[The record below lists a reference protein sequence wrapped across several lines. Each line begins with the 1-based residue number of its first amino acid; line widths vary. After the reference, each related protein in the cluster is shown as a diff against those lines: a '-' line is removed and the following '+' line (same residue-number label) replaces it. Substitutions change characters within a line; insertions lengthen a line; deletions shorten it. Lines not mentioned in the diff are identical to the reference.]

1 MTASAKNKLA
11 PMTQGADA
19 LARLLD
25 QLIARHEALHTVI
38 ADKLE
43 AMRRSDVPAMLEAS
57 AREAAVADEI
67 LKLDQQRAAV
77 ATDLAARMQWPASV
91 TVRIRALAARLEP
104 AAAKRLIDRA
114 DVLREKMLSV
124 ARANRVVE
132 LVCKQMLRHMKA
144 VFADLVQPDEA
155 NKTYSAGGAVDRPA
169 GPQVFNTVV

>member
-1 MTASAKNKLA
+1 MPAS
-11 PMTQGADA
+11 QSVDA
-19 LARLLD
+19 LMRLLD
-25 QLIARHEALHTVI
+25 LLIVRHEALHTVI

-43 AMRRSDVPAMLEAS
+43 AMRRSNVPAMLEAS

-77 ATDLAARMQWPASV
+77 ATDLARRMQWPANV

-104 AAAKRLIDRA
+104 AAAKKLIDRA

-132 LVCKQMLRHMKA
+132 LVCKQMLQHMKA
-144 VFADLVQPDEA
+144 VFADLVQPDDS
-155 NKTYSAGGAVDRPA
+155 NKTYSAGGGVERPA

>member
-1 MTASAKNKLA
+1 MTATAKNI
-11 PMTQGADA
+11 PMPASQSVDA
-19 LARLLD
+19 LVRLLD
-25 QLIARHEALHTVI
+25 QLIARHETLHTVI

-43 AMRRSDVPAMLEAS
+43 AMRRSNVPAMLEAS
-57 AREAAVADEI
+57 AREAAVSDEI

-77 ATDLAARMQWPASV
+77 ATDLATRMQWPANV
-91 TVRIRALAARLEP
+91 TVRVRALASRLEP
-104 AAAKRLIDRA
+104 AAAKKLIDRA
-114 DVLREKMLSV
+114 DVLREKMLAV

-132 LVCKQMLRHMKA
+132 LVCKQMLQHMKA

>member
-11 PMTQGADA
+11 PMTQGVEA

-43 AMRRSDVPAMLEAS
+43 SMRRSDVPAMLEAS
-57 AREAAVADEI
+57 AREAAMTDEI

-77 ATDLAARMQWPASV
+77 ATDLATRMQWPANV

-104 AAAKRLIDRA
+104 AAAKKLIDRA
-114 DVLREKMLSV
+114 DVLREKMLAV

-132 LVCKQMLRHMKA
+132 LVCKQMLQHMKA
-144 VFADLVQPDEA
+144 VFADLVHPDDS
-155 NKTYSAGGAVDRPA
+155 NRTYSAGGGVERPA

>member
-1 MTASAKNKLA
+1 MTATAKNI
-11 PMTQGADA
+11 PMPTSQSVDA
-19 LARLLD
+19 LAQLLD

-43 AMRRSDVPAMLEAS
+43 AMRRSNVSAMLEAS
-57 AREAAVADEI
+57 AREATVADEI

-77 ATDLAARMQWPASV
+77 ATDLATRMQWPANV

-104 AAAKRLIDRA
+104 AMAKKLIDRA
-114 DVLREKMLSV
+114 DVLREKMLAV

-132 LVCKQMLRHMKA
+132 LVCKQMLQHMKA
-144 VFADLVQPDEA
+144 VFADLVQPDES
-155 NKTYSAGGAVDRPA
+155 NKTYSAGGGVERPA